1 MEKNIKD
8 YLHLYIGCRAEAT
21 TVEGAVSNVAISY
34 TLLHDWDGWL
44 ERIKPILRKLSSMT
58 EEEFQHMINEGWIGA
73 PTFTNWT
80 KIVYKPEQFRYLLAK
95 GFDLFGL
102 IDSGLAIEKQS

>member
-80 KIVYKPEQFRYLLAK
+80 KIVYRFSNRKTV
-95 GFDLFGL
+95 L
-102 IDSGLAIEKQS
+102 ILSDMETTQKTDNEIN